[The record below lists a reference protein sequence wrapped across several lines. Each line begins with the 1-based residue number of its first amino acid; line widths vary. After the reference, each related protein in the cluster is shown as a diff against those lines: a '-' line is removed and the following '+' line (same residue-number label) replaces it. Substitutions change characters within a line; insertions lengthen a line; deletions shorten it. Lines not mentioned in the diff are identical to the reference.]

1 MRSFR
6 AEQLAGQ
13 DLQGEDHNIKVK
25 GQIVKMALTVRLMC
39 PEYMNSCHLYFLSN
53 DLDNI
58 FAVKI
63 NFYVKKLNH

>member
-25 GQIVKMALTVRLMC
+25 GQMVKMALTVRLMC
-39 PEYMNSCHLYFLSN
+39 PEYMNSCHL
-53 DLDNI
+53 
-58 FAVKI
+58 
-63 NFYVKKLNH
+63 